1 MKTIYLK
8 VEVPEDYIITGINAF
23 EESESINYE
32 TGIECAWL
40 EIHLPTEDEIE
51 TAALNYRDKSDDEN
65 TDEDTMQ
72 IKVHWYDKQKAFI
85 SGVKWLLK

>member
-1 MKTIYLK
+1 MKTIILK
-8 VEVPEDYIITGINAF
+8 VQVPDYVKASQIQVTHPGVGPGMAVSF
-23 EESESINYE
+23 
-32 TGIECAWL
+32 T
-40 EIHLPTEDEIE
+40 EIHIPSEADIE

-85 SGVKWLLK
+85 SGVKWLLKQITE